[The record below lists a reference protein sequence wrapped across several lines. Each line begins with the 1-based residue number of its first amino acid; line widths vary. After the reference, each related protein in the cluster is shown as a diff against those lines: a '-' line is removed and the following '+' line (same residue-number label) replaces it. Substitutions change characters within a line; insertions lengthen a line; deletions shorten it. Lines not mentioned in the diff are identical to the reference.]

1 MAGAYGLDTEQSD
14 AAASGGGVSGGERVW
29 AWSLDEPVGRGA
41 DGGGDCAG
49 RAGRVHR
56 AAEEAGYAGGG
67 ATRHPGR
74 QGDREYVF
82 YLFCGGG
89 DGVAVAAD
97 AVFCARGG
105 DGFSAR
111 AGDEGRVFGVGRERD
126 AAKRLGEGAGSVAM
140 EPGIVRGD
148 EVRVFLLF
156 GIGAGVDA
164 RAGGAAGS
172 GDDGY
177 ARGDSGGCADA
188 GLDDG
193 SLLRGARFARAGGG
207 MEISGEQF
215 VDDERGGRS
224 AGRRRMSDS
233 GEQGRR
239 VGAFFDID
247 GTLVPEPS
255 LEKRLFREW
264 RRTGAI
270 GG

>member
-41 DGGGDCAG
+41 DGGGDCGG

-56 AAEEAGYAGGG
+56 VAEEGGYDRGGVTG
-67 ATRHPGR
+67 HPGR
-74 QGDREYVF
+74 SGYREYVF

-140 EPGIVRGD
+140 EPGIVRGN

-177 ARGDSGGCADA
+177 ARGDSRGCADA
-188 GLDDG
+188 GVDDG
-193 SLLRGARFARAGGG
+193 RFLRGARVAGADGR
-207 MEISGEQF
+207 MEISGEQSGA
-215 VDDERGGRS
+215 RAHRGRS
-224 AGRRRMSDS
+224 GGD
-233 GEQGRR
+233 
-239 VGAFFDID
+239 VG
-247 GTLVPEPS
+247 
-255 LEKRLFREW
+255 
-264 RRTGAI
+264 
-270 GG
+270 